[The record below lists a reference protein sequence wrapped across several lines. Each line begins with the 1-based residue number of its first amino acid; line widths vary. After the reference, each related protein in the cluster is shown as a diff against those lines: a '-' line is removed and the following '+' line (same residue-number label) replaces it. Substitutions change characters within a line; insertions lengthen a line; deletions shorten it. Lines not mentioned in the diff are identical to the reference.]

1 MSWEDVAR
9 RRLRLWW
16 LGLVIG
22 LVAGFVLALVVT
34 APPVWINSLP

>member
-16 LGLVIG
+16 LGLV
-22 LVAGFVLALVVT
+22 AGFALALVVT